1 MAHVHKNEK
10 VRKQL
15 ISERDRLQKLIDR
28 INDQTD
34 CAAVLNDV
42 VASYKALGGLCTEL
56 AVEHLSEH
64 IANVDDPQER
74 SQGVQEL
81 DGFLRSVVPGA
92 LP

>member
-1 MAHVHKNEK
+1 MTHVHKNEK

-28 INDQTD
+28 IDDKTD

-64 IANVDDPQER
+64 IASVDDPQKR
-74 SQGVQEL
+74 SQGVREL
-81 DGFLRSVVPGA
+81 DDFLRSVVPGA

>member
-1 MAHVHKNEK
+1 MTHVHKNEK

-15 ISERDRLQKLIDR
+15 ISQRDRLQKLIDR
-28 INDQTD
+28 IDDNTD

-64 IANVDDPQER
+64 IASVDDPQKR
-74 SQGVQEL
+74 SQGAREL
-81 DGFLRSVVPGA
+81 DDFLRSVVPGA
-92 LP
+92 